1 VVSLVPL
8 VALQEWRSGG
18 HADPLHR
25 LSLLAELGCIAFA
38 VLLAFCVLRALY
50 VRRRLRAVGALSE
63 ADRGALRERIAAL
76 ERGTSGEL
84 AVVVVERS
92 DDHPQAAALA
102 ALATWFA
109 GSTLLAPLLPWN
121 EPALLIACQL
131 VLLGAG
137 YGLACTLPGFLQ
149 LFIGDRRATHM
160 AEEQALQEFARL
172 GLHATRAR
180 NGALLYVSLL
190 EREVVVL
197 GDQAIDERIGADGWA
212 AAHAAIRAGI
222 RRASLRAG
230 LEAGIAA
237 IEQVLR
243 AHFPAPP
250 EPRRELPDHVIVRE
264 R

>member
-1 VVSLVPL
+1 VVSLVPFA
-8 VALQEWRSGG
+8 ALQEWRTGG

-25 LSLLAELGCIAFA
+25 LSLLAELGCAVFA
-38 VLLAFCVLRALY
+38 VLLVLGVLRALY
-50 VRRRLRAVGALSE
+50 VRRRLRAVGALSQ
-63 ADRGALRERIAAL
+63 AARAALRERIAAL

-109 GSTLLAPLLPWN
+109 GSALLAPLMPWY
-121 EPALLIACQL
+121 EPALLIGCQ
-131 VLLGAG
+131 VALLGAG
-137 YGLACTLPGFLQ
+137 YGLARALPGFLQ

-172 GLHATRAR
+172 GLQATQAR

-197 GDQAIDERIGADGWA
+197 GDQAIDARIGADGWA
-212 AAHAAIRAGI
+212 ATHAAIRAGI
-222 RRASLRAG
+222 RQDSLRAG

-237 IEQVLR
+237 IEQALR